1 MIKKEEAVS
10 PVIGV
15 LLMLVVTIIIAAV
28 VSAFAGGLT
37 SGQSKAPQMTV
48 EASYSLT
55 DGMLIK
61 HNGGD
66 TLSVQDTKI
75 LVRPTNQFGNYEHL
89 SWFINRTVVQNYPE
103 KTKTWDSSAD
113 TANKMTIFQPGQT
126 LYISPVNLSMV
137 QDNMDGTISGTNSIY
152 GFNLTSNVG
161 KTFTLVL
168 VDQGS
173 KEFAQT
179 SVSIDP

>member
-1 MIKKEEAVS
+1 MIKKEGAVS

-48 EASYSLT
+48 EATYSMS
-55 DGMLIK
+55 DGMMIK

-75 LVRPTNQFGNYEHL
+75 LVRPTNQFGNYEQL
-89 SWFINRTVVQNYPE
+89 SWFINRSVIQNYADPS
-103 KTKTWDSSAD
+103 KTWGGSS
-113 TANKMTIFQPGQT
+113 KMTIFQPGQT
-126 LYISPVNLSMV
+126 LYISPANLSDV
-137 QDNMDGTISGTNSIY
+137 QTDNSGSNTSGTSSYY
-152 GFNLTSNVG
+152 GFNKTVNLG
-161 KTFTLVL
+161 KTFNLYL
-168 VDQGS
+168 VDQGN

-179 SVSIDP
+179 AVSIDP

>member
-1 MIKKEEAVS
+1 MIKKEGAVS

-37 SGQSKAPQMTV
+37 SGQSKAPQMTF
-48 EASYSLT
+48 EATYSLT
-55 DGMLIK
+55 DGMMIK

-75 LVRPTNQFGNYEHL
+75 LVRPTNQFGNYEQL
-89 SWFINRTVVQNYPE
+89 SWFINRTAIQNYADQS
-103 KTKTWDSSAD
+103 KNWGSSSSSY
-113 TANKMTIFQPGQT
+113 KMTIFGPGQT
-126 LYISPVNLSMV
+126 LYISPA
-137 QDNMDGTISGTNSIY
+137 
-152 GFNLTSNVG
+152 NLTKVQENNDGSLISSTAAYNFDLSSNIG
-161 KTFTLVL
+161 KTFNLYL
-168 VDQGS
+168 VDQGN

-179 SVSIDP
+179 AVSIDP